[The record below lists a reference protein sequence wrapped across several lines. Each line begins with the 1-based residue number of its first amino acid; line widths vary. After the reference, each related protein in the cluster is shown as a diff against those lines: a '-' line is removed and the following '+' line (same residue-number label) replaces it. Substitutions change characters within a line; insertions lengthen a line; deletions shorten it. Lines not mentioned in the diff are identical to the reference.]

1 MSIIIEYGLLHKRPI
16 SIIDSIVLIK
26 KVGMQVNG
34 EFFAEMEKKKKKKS
48 SVQRFACWNIFGSLS
63 VKRFRTLWLKF
74 FSYSVIKVPI
84 YSNKEINQISH

>member
-48 SVQRFACWNIFGSLS
+48 SVQRFAC
-63 VKRFRTLWLKF
+63 
-74 FSYSVIKVPI
+74 
-84 YSNKEINQISH
+84 

>member
-34 EFFAEMEKKKKKKS
+34 EFFAEMEKKKKKNHLFKDLL
-48 SVQRFACWNIFGSLS
+48 VEIFLA
-63 VKRFRTLWLKF
+63 LC
-74 FSYSVIKVPI
+74 
-84 YSNKEINQISH
+84 Q